1 MPMGGW
7 TMELKWSLA
16 RASTQEVAVEAIG
29 LAVQQIGFEHFAY
42 GLRWPQSFTRPR
54 TLMVSS
60 YPRHWQQRYLEA
72 GYVAQ
77 DPTVAHG
84 LRSCAPLVWSDDV
97 FATAPSLWREA
108 QAAGLRAGWC
118 QSCFDADGCAGLFT
132 VARGGEPIGRKEL
145 ARADPE
151 LRWLANTVHLG
162 LGSLVRRAEGLQ
174 VAALTRRQLEVLRWS
189 ADGKTCVEIA
199 QILLVTPD
207 TVNYHLQMAMTRLGA
222 PNKMALVA
230 RAAKLGLLG

>member
-1 MPMGGW
+1 MD
-7 TMELKWSLA
+7 LKWSLA
-16 RASTQEVAVEAIG
+16 RASTQDEAAEAIQR
-29 LAVQQIGFEHFAY
+29 AVQRVGFEHFAY

-60 YPRHWQQRYLEA
+60 YPRDWQQRYLQA
-72 GYVAQ
+72 DYADH

-84 LRSCAPLVWSDDV
+84 LRSCEPLVWSDDL
-97 FATAPSLWREA
+97 FATAPGLWSEA

-132 VARGGEPIGRKEL
+132 VARGGAPVGIEEL
-145 ARADPE
+145 AQADPQ

-162 LGSLVRRAEGLQ
+162 LGALVRRAEGLQ
-174 VAALTRRQLEVLRWS
+174 VASLTDRQLEVLRWS

-199 QILLVTPD
+199 QILRVSPD
-207 TVNYHLQMAMTRLGA
+207 TVNYHLQMAMARLGA
-222 PNKMALVA
+222 ANKMALVA

>member
-16 RASTQEVAVEAIG
+16 HASRQDQAVLAIRRAVER
-29 LAVQQIGFEHFAY
+29 IGFEYFAY

-60 YPRHWQQRYLEA
+60 YPPEWQRRYVEA
-72 GYVAQ
+72 NYAAQ

-97 FATAPSLWREA
+97 FAAAPGLWHEA
-108 QAAGLRAGWC
+108 QAAGLRVGWC

-132 VARGGEPIGRKEL
+132 AARGDAPIRRQEL

-162 LGSLVRRAEGLQ
+162 LGALLRRLEGLR
-174 VAALTRRQLEVLRWS
+174 VAPLTNRQLEVLRWS
-189 ADGKTCVEIA
+189 ADGKTGVEVA
-199 QILLVTPD
+199 QILRVSPD
-207 TVNYHLQMAMTRLGA
+207 TVNYHLQMATARLGA
-222 PNKMALVA
+222 ANKMAAVA
-230 RAAKLGLLG
+230 RAAKLGLLD

>member
-16 RASTQEVAVEAIG
+16 RAATQDEAVVAIRR
-29 LAVQQIGFEHFAY
+29 AVQRIGFEHFAY

-60 YPRHWQQRYLEA
+60 YPPDWQRRYLEA

-97 FATAPSLWREA
+97 FATALGLWSEA

-132 VARGGEPIGRKEL
+132 VARGDAPIGRKEL
-145 ARADPE
+145 AQADPE
-151 LRWLANTVHLG
+151 LRWLANAVHLG
-162 LGSLVRRAEGLQ
+162 LGALVRRAEGLQ
-174 VAALTRRQLEVLRWS
+174 VASLTKRQLEVLRWS
-189 ADGKTCVEIA
+189 ADGKTCGEVA
-199 QILLVTPD
+199 QILRVSPD
-207 TVNYHLQMAMTRLGA
+207 TVNYHLQTAMARLGA
-222 PNKMALVA
+222 ANKMALVA
-230 RAAKLGLLG
+230 RAARLGLLG